1 VQKAVELKEMGNLFY
16 KTKDYKK
23 ALGKYTLVQA
33 YTRSIIPPD
42 DKEAAAFTSATHA
55 MEDQIEQAKELNSVT
70 FLNMSLCYFHLGE
83 WQKSIDKATLS
94 LKNKKTYKAYYRRAK
109 AHEKRNDFERAI
121 QEMTEAVKMDP
132 SDP

>member
-1 VQKAVELKEMGNLFY
+1 MGNVFY

-55 MEDQIEQAKELNSVT
+55 MEDQI
-70 FLNMSLCYFHLGE
+70 
-83 WQKSIDKATLS
+83 
-94 LKNKKTYKAYYRRAK
+94 
-109 AHEKRNDFERAI
+109 
-121 QEMTEAVKMDP
+121 
-132 SDP
+132 

>member
-1 VQKAVELKEMGNLFY
+1 MTEEEAKGLVEKMDAMDIDEGQGVDKSHLCKVEISNVATVQKAVELKEMGNVFY

-55 MEDQIEQAKELNSVT
+55 MEDQIE
-70 FLNMSLCYFHLGE
+70 
-83 WQKSIDKATLS
+83 
-94 LKNKKTYKAYYRRAK
+94 
-109 AHEKRNDFERAI
+109 
-121 QEMTEAVKMDP
+121 
-132 SDP
+132 